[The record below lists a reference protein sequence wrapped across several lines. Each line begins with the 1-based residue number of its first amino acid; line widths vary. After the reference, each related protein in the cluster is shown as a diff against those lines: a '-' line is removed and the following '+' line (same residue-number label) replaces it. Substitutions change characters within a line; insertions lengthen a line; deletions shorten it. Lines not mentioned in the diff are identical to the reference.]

1 MSSLVGTHGQ
11 LGANSCAFLSQAS
24 HEPLAGTA
32 PQVTVWICI
41 EQEGAWGSHPL
52 TEPGLGAGAGDVLA
66 ALTDREFVMALAIR
80 RVGRH
85 PRGTGARTVMIA
97 RSDLTN
103 AWLCT
108 RDVDSDDELATVL
121 SDVDLDAVMHGH
133 VPSGWGRATEPV
145 TLICTNGKRDVCCAI
160 EGRRLIDELSNIA
173 DHHYWE
179 CSHLGGHRYAPSV
192 LLLPAGLVLGQISA
206 TELIHTQTGHPPLE
220 RVRGRSCLPAAAQ
233 AGEIA
238 ADPQIPFG
246 TATEVTMETIDE
258 HRATVQV
265 HGLSGSTSISLVHQD
280 HSVSSPISCEAV
292 PESRSH
298 WLPL

>member
-11 LGANSCAFLSQAS
+11 LGANSCAALSQAS

-41 EQEGAWGSHPL
+41 EQEGAWGARPL
-52 TEPGLGAGAGDVLA
+52 TEPDLGAGAGDALA
-66 ALTDREFVMALAIR
+66 ALTDHEFVMALAIR

-85 PRGTGARTVMIA
+85 PRSTGSRTVMIA
-97 RSDLTN
+97 RSDLTD

-108 RDVDSDDELATVL
+108 RDVGSDHELARVL
-121 SDVDLDAVMHGH
+121 RDVDLDAIMHGH
-133 VPSGWGRATEPV
+133 VPSGWGPDTESV

-173 DHHYWE
+173 DHRYWE

-206 TELIHTQTGHPPLE
+206 TELMQTHTGHPPLA
-220 RVRGRSCLPAAAQ
+220 RVRGRSCLPTAAQ
-233 AGEIA
+233 AAEIA

-246 TATEVTMETIDE
+246 TATIVTLETIDE

-265 HGLSGSTSISLVHQD
+265 HGPSGSTSIDLVHQA
-280 HSVSSPISCEAV
+280 HCVPSPISCEAV
-292 PESRSH
+292 SKSRSH
-298 WLPL
+298 WLSL

>member
-11 LGANSCAFLSQAS
+11 LGANSCAALSQAGS
-24 HEPLAGTA
+24 EPLAGTA
-32 PQVTVWICI
+32 PHVRVWICI

-52 TEPGLGAGAGDVLA
+52 TEPGLGAGADDALA
-66 ALTDREFVMALAIR
+66 ALTDHEFVMALAIR

-85 PRGTGARTVMIA
+85 PRSTGSRTVMIA
-97 RSDLTN
+97 RSDLTD

-108 RDVDSDDELATVL
+108 RDVGSDHELARVL
-121 SDVDLDAVMHGH
+121 RDVDLDAIMHGH
-133 VPSGWGRATEPV
+133 VPSGWGRATESV

-173 DHHYWE
+173 QHHYWE

-192 LLLPAGLVLGQISA
+192 LLLPAGLVLGQISS
-206 TELIHTQTGHPPLE
+206 TELLQTQTGNPPLA
-220 RVRGRSCLPAAAQ
+220 RVRGRSCLPTAAQ
-233 AGEIA
+233 AAEIA

-246 TATEVTMETIDE
+246 TATIVTLETIDE

-265 HGLSGSTSISLVHQD
+265 HVPSGSTSIDLVHQA
-280 HSVSSPISCEAV
+280 HCVPSPISCDAV
-292 PESRSH
+292 PELRSH

>member
-11 LGANSCAFLSQAS
+11 LGANSCAALSQAS
-24 HEPLAGTA
+24 SEPLAGTA
-32 PQVTVWICI
+32 PHVTVWICI
-41 EQEGAWGSHPL
+41 EQEGPWGARPV
-52 TEPGLGAGAGDVLA
+52 TEPGLGAGASDALA
-66 ALTDREFVMALAIR
+66 ALTDHDTVTALAIR

-85 PRGTGARTVMIA
+85 PRATGARTVMIA
-97 RSDLTN
+97 RSDLTD

-108 RDVDSDDELATVL
+108 RDVDSDAELATVL
-121 SDVDLDAVMHGH
+121 RDVDLDAVMHGH
-133 VPSGWGRATEPV
+133 VPAGWGRVTESV

-192 LLLPAGLVLGQISA
+192 LLLPAGLIIGQISA
-206 TELIHTQTGHPPLE
+206 AELMQTQTGNPPMA

-233 AGEIA
+233 VAEIA
-238 ADPQIPFG
+238 ADPQVPFG
-246 TATEVTMETIDE
+246 TATAVTLETTDE
-258 HRATVQV
+258 HRTTVQV

-280 HSVSSPISCEAV
+280 HFVPSPISCDAV
-292 PESRSH
+292 PELRSH

>member
-11 LGANSCAFLSQAS
+11 LGANSCAALSQAS

-41 EQEGAWGSHPL
+41 EQEGAWGARPL
-52 TEPGLGAGAGDVLA
+52 TEPGLGTGAGDALT
-66 ALTDREFVMALAIR
+66 ALTDHEFVMALAIR

-85 PRGTGARTVMIA
+85 PSTTGSRTVMIA

-121 SDVDLDAVMHGH
+121 GDVDLDAVMHGH

-192 LLLPAGLVLGQISA
+192 LLLPAGLVLGQIPA
-206 TELIHTQTGHPPLE
+206 TELMQTQTGNPPLA
-220 RVRGRSCLPAAAQ
+220 RVRGRSCLPAPAQ
-233 AGEIA
+233 AAEIA
-238 ADPQIPFG
+238 ADPRIPFG
-246 TATEVTMETIDE
+246 TATAVTLETIDE

-265 HGLSGSTSISLVHQD
+265 HGLSGSTSISLVHQA
-280 HSVSSPISCEAV
+280 HSVPSPISCEAV
-292 PESRSH
+292 SQSRSH
-298 WLPL
+298 WLSL